1 MPEWAGPPEN
11 YVPGVVALELV
22 LVNTGRVAAW
32 IAAAEVYP
40 TGVSLKVVLQGRE
53 PARPGVEAGEG
64 TWRFGVQFADG
75 RKATTYG
82 LGAFARLDRLGPGA
96 GGVSRSYSAASA
108 TGSGVASGGDPPEG
122 PLLRPRGGGGS
133 RTNWHQDH
141 WLWPLPTPGELLF
154 ACEWPNVGL
163 GLTTTTTSADAFR
176 EAASFAQE
184 LWPAEDLP
192 AWPGAPA
199 G

>member
-22 LVNTGRVAAW
+22 LVNTGQLAAW
-32 IAAAEVYP
+32 ISAAEVYP
-40 TGVSLKVVLQGRE
+40 TGAILRVVLQGRQ
-53 PARPGVEAGEG
+53 PARQGAKAGEG

-75 RKATTYG
+75 GKATTFG
-82 LGAFARLDRLGPGA
+82 LGAFARHDGLGPGRSA
-96 GGVSRSYSAASA
+96 SATSRSYGAASGA
-108 TGSGVASGGDPPEG
+108 DPPQG
-122 PLLRPRGGGGS
+122 PLLQPRGGSGS

-141 WLWPLPTPGELLF
+141 WLWPLPPPGELLF

-176 EAASFAQE
+176 EAATFAQE